1 LLEVLLVPM
10 ASLAIKPST
19 AALGDQFC
27 DDVCAICETSYDL
40 RVCDGFCFRSFHADC
55 VEADNRPPTEAG
67 QYWACYDCLHGIHRC
82 FGCKQYGKDDHMAMI
97 PCTIPTCGIRYHKKC
112 LPNVKDMSLVDDE
125 FLDNFVCPFHACTT
139 CGNSDSFALLKC
151 FRCPTAYCN
160 KCAPSSIINLSSKL
174 FVCKR
179 HSVESRVLGAIPMK
193 MIKRLRVAPLRK
205 RCRLPSKFGY
215 NFGTNV
221 ENGSVKDNV
230 VGTKRVRPVEK
241 VKDTVNWGDMN
252 TSAALVMGKSGK
264 VESAL
269 QSQPGKS
276 LANSSLD
283 AIKERMQEREK
294 VIKRRKLKHD
304 QKEQDEKK
312 QLENVKVYAKLSSE
326 ARKIERSKPRMRTA
340 QDMLKVHSKILK
352 RVKGWIDQ
360 RKEVIGKREDF
371 LEFLDYKYKESN
383 VVKTG

>member
-1 LLEVLLVPM
+1 
-10 ASLAIKPST
+10 
-19 AALGDQFC
+19 
-27 DDVCAICETSYDL
+27 
-40 RVCDGFCFRSFHADC
+40 
-55 VEADNRPPTEAG
+55 
-67 QYWACYDCLHGIHRC
+67 
-82 FGCKQYGKDDHMAMI
+82 
-97 PCTIPTCGIRYHKKC
+97 
-112 LPNVKDMSLVDDE
+112 
-125 FLDNFVCPFHACTT
+125 
-139 CGNSDSFALLKC
+139 
-151 FRCPTAYCN
+151 
-160 KCAPSSIINLSSKL
+160 
-174 FVCKR
+174 
-179 HSVESRVLGAIPMK
+179 MK

-312 QLENVKVYAKLSSE
+312 NASE
-326 ARKIERSKPRMRTA
+326 AGSAPPLTKHARQM
-340 QDMLKVHSKILK
+340 
-352 RVKGWIDQ
+352 
-360 RKEVIGKREDF
+360 
-371 LEFLDYKYKESN
+371 
-383 VVKTG
+383 